1 MEDLNSLEKNQ
12 NALFKDMQKQSS
24 EKFEENDLVNILNGL
39 KGTKKRMEI
48 V

>member
-24 EKFEENDLVNILNGL
+24 EKFEENDQVILNGL